1 MFVALLLDIKN
12 LSSLSILTVLEW
24 DNAHTKGIYQVLRD
38 SIQGHQL
45 VGCRKNG

>member
-24 DNAHTKGIYQVLRD
+24 DNAHTKGLYQVLRD